1 MVRKGH
7 RGCDKGAA
15 LGVVACRGGSGLQ
28 GGLGWWTQEVPCQ
41 HCERHP
47 AAAAAAAGLRFRGGA
62 AAATGLERCAAAAA
76 AAATGL
82 ERCAAAAAAAAG
94 RYRRTAAV
102 VTAGG
107 SGSCGVRACRCE
119 APQSWAVVVR
129 QQC

>member
-76 AAATGL
+76 AAA
-82 ERCAAAAAAAAG
+82 G